1 MCITCIGIQR
11 MFLVMLEILLLLW
24 HSALCECFDALICIL
39 IPLMMFSSHY
49 DSIPSKFD
57 SFGFLS
63 KLYYV
68 HISTLAPLLYH
79 SLCST
84 EIWLWSGLESYLFI
98 YLFIFFSA
106 SKPCGTNSLIELKA
120 MHITKLER
128 VTFVLIRMHRWSPGF
143 KIHYV
148 HFYEISKYQNSDGL

>member
-1 MCITCIGIQR
+1 LRDLTYSLVCITCSGIQR

-24 HSALCECFDALICIL
+24 HSALCECFDALIFIL
-39 IPLMMFSSHY
+39 IPHMIFSSHY

-68 HISTLAPLLYH
+68 HISILAPLLYH

-84 EIWLWSGLESYLFI
+84 EIWLWSGLESCLFI
-98 YLFIFFSA
+98 YFFSV

-128 VTFVLIRMHRWSPGF
+128 VTLWCIA
-143 KIHYV
+143 KA
-148 HFYEISKYQNSDGL
+148 NGL